1 MIAVDESA
9 RTMRNEGEK
18 NGQKKIKHSSKAYD
32 YHHIS

>member
-9 RTMRNEGEK
+9 RTMRNDGEK
-18 NGQKKIKHSSKAYD
+18 KWAKKIKHSSKAYD